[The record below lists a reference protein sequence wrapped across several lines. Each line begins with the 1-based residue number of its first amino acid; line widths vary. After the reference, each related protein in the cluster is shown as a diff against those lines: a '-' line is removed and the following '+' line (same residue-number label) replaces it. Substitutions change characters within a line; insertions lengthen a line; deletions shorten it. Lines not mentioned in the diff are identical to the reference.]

1 MGPPEGI
8 DALAAWGADTVLRSY
23 QTYRDE
29 FRDITRRARSRF
41 ERREWR
47 GTQLDAAARLEVRA
61 RHIQQVAASLRAR
74 LGPSSADRALWAEM
88 KRGYARLAARRP
100 DFELAETFFNTV
112 TRRFFPAASV
122 DPQVQFVASEF
133 EPPPPSPSEH
143 GWDTFSWRGQTSEL
157 VTAILRARPFA
168 VPWEDARRD
177 ALLAASRI
185 DAHLRSLEDG
195 LPVDAAEV
203 LLPVFFRNKGAYLVG
218 RLRRGSLTTPLVF
231 ALLHGDRGVFV
242 DAVLLALADVSNVF
256 SFTRSYFQ
264 VEVDRPHE
272 AIAFLRTILPQK
284 RVSELYI
291 SLGHNKHG
299 KSELYREILGH
310 LSRSVDRF
318 QVTRGDRG
326 MVMAVFTL
334 PSLDIVFKVIR
345 DRFAFPKS
353 TTREEVMEKYQLVF
367 RHDRAGRLVDA
378 QEFEHLVIDRSRF
391 SPELLEEL
399 ERECAGSLVL
409 GDRQVGIKHLY
420 AERRVTP
427 LNLHLRDT
435 DRASAREAV
444 LEYGQAIRDLAAT
457 NTFPGDFLLKN
468 FGVTRT
474 GRVIFYDYDELCLVT
489 ECNFRDM
496 PPPRGDDE
504 ETAGEP
510 WFYVGKDDVFPE
522 EFLPFLGLP
531 DDLRQVFLS
540 AHGELLTA
548 AWWRGIQE
556 RHRAGEIVDIFP
568 YRQDERLRGDAR

>member
-1 MGPPEGI
+1 MGPPQGI
-8 DALAAWGADTVLRSY
+8 DDLAAWGADSVRRSY
-23 QTYRDE
+23 QAYRDE
-29 FRDITRRARSRF
+29 FGAITRRARSRF
-41 ERREWR
+41 ESRDWR

-61 RHIQQVAASLRAR
+61 RHIQQVAAALRER
-74 LGPSSADRALWAEM
+74 LGSPAGDRTLWQAM
-88 KRGYARLAARRP
+88 KRAYSRLIARQP

-112 TRRFFPAASV
+112 TRRFLASGV
-122 DPQVQFVASEF
+122 DPDVQFVASEF
-133 EPPPPSPSEH
+133 EPPLPSPSEH
-143 GWDTFSWRGQTSEL
+143 SWDTYPARGSTADL
-157 VTAILRARPFA
+157 VAAILQARTFD
-168 VPWEDARRD
+168 VPWEAAERDAR
-177 ALLAASRI
+177 LAAGRI

-195 LPVDAAEV
+195 LAVAAAEM
-203 LLPVFFRNKGAYLVG
+203 LRPVFFRNKGAYLVG
-218 RLRRGSLTTPLVF
+218 RLRRGSLTTPLVL
-231 ALLHGDRGVFV
+231 ALLHGERGVFV
-242 DAVLLALADVSNVF
+242 DAALLALADVSNVF

-264 VEVDRPHE
+264 VEMDRPHE
-272 AIAFLRTILPQK
+272 VIAFLRTILPQK
-284 RVSELYI
+284 RTSELYI

-299 KSELYREILGH
+299 KTELYREILGH
-310 LSRSVDRF
+310 LSRSTDRF

-378 QEFEHLVIDRSRF
+378 QEFEHLVFDRSRF
-391 SPELLEEL
+391 APVLLEEL

-409 GDRQVGIKHLY
+409 GDGEVTIKHLY

-435 DRASAREAV
+435 DEAGAREAI
-444 LEYGQAIRDLAAT
+444 LDYGQAIRDLAAT
-457 NTFPGDFLLKN
+457 NTFPGDLLLKN

-489 ECNFRDM
+489 DCNFRDM
-496 PPPRGDDE
+496 PLPREGE
-504 ETAGEP
+504 EEIAGEP
-510 WFYVGKDDVFPE
+510 WFYVGDDDVFPE

-531 DDLRQVFLS
+531 DGLKRAFLS

-556 RHRAGEIVDIFP
+556 RHRSGEIVDIFP
-568 YRQDERLRGDAR
+568 YRLNQRLRADGG